1 MLAEFANMDNAQLDF
16 ETWEA
21 KKLKIFALFSSMTD
35 EMEIMVDERKDKNV
49 N

>member
-21 KKLKIFALFSSMTD
+21 KKLKIFSMFSSLTD
-35 EMEIMVDERKDKNV
+35 DMEIMVEERKDKNV